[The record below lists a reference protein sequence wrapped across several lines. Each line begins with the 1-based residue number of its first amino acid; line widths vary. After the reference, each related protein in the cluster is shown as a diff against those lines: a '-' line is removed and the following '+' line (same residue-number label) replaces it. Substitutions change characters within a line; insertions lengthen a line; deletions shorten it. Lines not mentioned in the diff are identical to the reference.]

1 MDKKYKSNIR
11 PPGIIKRMVLMA
23 ALLVLLAA
31 CANPASQA
39 TPVPQVFDSPAQQI
53 NTFATLTIHAEDDPT
68 HAHWWDYF
76 AASID
81 IDGDVLVS
89 GAPIWNRPAGEGTE
103 AAYVY
108 RMAPAGDWKLDATLI
123 ASDRDDGFQFDQ
135 FFGESVAIDG
145 NRIAVG
151 APGADDVNL
160 GDNTGAV
167 YVFEYRDLAWVQT
180 AKLNPA
186 KAKLGAK
193 FGRGLALDGDLL
205 AVSGYPQAGSVSVFQ
220 HGNAG
225 WSEMEPVPVPPAADG
240 EPYEVLID
248 LYGDTLAVSTVIQ
261 TKPAVENNEQ
271 ALIASLK
278 CSGTVTLYERAGES
292 WKETFRTTPQEASPF
307 RMYNS
312 GPFGI
317 SLALGGAA
325 GRANLLAVGKPGFPG
340 SGRDTGSVV
349 TYARS
354 DWGWAPQ
361 SELSLSAQDS
371 VSGSL
376 DWLMSQAMQVP
387 TSAPSSGAAFF
398 GAFVDIEG
406 SRLGVVSTF
415 ANAAYVFERQ
425 ESGWAYRYRITPGP
439 QVGDDFMRRT
449 VAMSGDKLVL
459 GSPGEL
465 GGGDAFIF
473 TVPK

>member
-1 MDKKYKSNIR
+1 
-11 PPGIIKRMVLMA
+11 MVLMA
-23 ALLVLLAA
+23 SMLVLLVA

-39 TPVPQVFDSPAQQI
+39 TPVPQVFDMPGEQI
-53 NTFATLTIHAEDDPT
+53 NTFTTLTIHVEDDPT
-68 HAHWWDYF
+68 HAHWLDYF

-81 IDGDVLVS
+81 IDGDVLIS
-89 GAPIWNRPAGEGTE
+89 GAPIWNRPPGEGTG

-108 RMAPAGDWKLDATLI
+108 RKAPAGDWKLDATLI

-151 APGADDVNL
+151 APGADDINR

-167 YVFEYRDLAWVQT
+167 YVFEYQDRAWVQT
-180 AKLNPA
+180 AKLTPA

-193 FGRGLALDGDLL
+193 YGRSLVLDGDLL
-205 AVSGYPQAGSVSVFQ
+205 ALSGYPQAGSVAVFQ

-225 WSEMEPVPVPPAADG
+225 WSEMEPVPVPPAAGG

-261 TKPAVENNEQ
+261 AKPADENNELAQ
-271 ALIASLK
+271 IASLK
-278 CSGTVTLYERAGES
+278 CSGTVVLYERAGES
-292 WKETFRTTPQEASPF
+292 WKETFRTTPQEASLY

-317 SLALGGAA
+317 PLALGGAA
-325 GRANLLAVGKPGFPG
+325 GKADLLAVGKPGFPG

-349 TYARS
+349 IYTRS

-361 SELSLSAQDS
+361 SELSLSPRDS

-376 DWLMSQAMQVP
+376 DRLMSQAMQVP
-387 TSAPSSGAAFF
+387 TTAPATGAAFF
-398 GAFVDIEG
+398 GAFVDFEG

-415 ANAAYVFERQ
+415 SNAAYVFERQ
-425 ESGWAYRYRITPGP
+425 GSGWAYRYRITPGP

-473 TVPK
+473 TLPK